1 MKDSYVSKIF
11 LIISGPL
18 SGENLVKFHSDFREH
33 EKKNIGRMD
42 VELFLFLKKI
52 LSNFKVY

>member
-1 MKDSYVSKIF
+1 MKDSYVSIIF

-18 SGENLVKFHSDFREH
+18 SGENLVKFHSDFRGH